1 MSRDE
6 IKKRRQNAS
15 IYLKNIIWDKVFY
28 PREAKKEFNTYH
40 LFIIQTPLR
49 DKLLNFLK
57 KNNVTTGIHYPV
69 PIHLQPAAKFLHYKK
84 GDFPMAEKQAKEILS
99 LPINQS
105 LSKKDI
111 KKIANLINRFQKNI

>member
-1 MSRDE
+1 M
-6 IKKRRQNAS
+6 
-15 IYLKNIIWDKVFY
+15 
-28 PREAKKEFNTYH
+28 
-40 LFIIQTPLR
+40 FIIQTPLR
-49 DKLLNFLK
+49 DKLLNLLK